1 MKSSLIP
8 LFLMA
13 FISAANGAESEHVVV
28 RGIDGLV
35 KVPMTFTNAGPL
47 PMSCKSS
54 MAHWYSLE
62 LGKAET
68 GGRVAV
74 DVWAD
79 PSSGE
84 VFLLNDKQDRM
95 PILSLW
101 CGLEGR
107 SWETRA
113 DITFERRA
121 GSAPAPE
128 NMVCTQAENRV
139 LCKAI

>member
-1 MKSSLIP
+1 MKSSLISV
-8 LFLMA
+8 LLVVLAGTAYGEEM
-13 FISAANGAESEHVVV
+13 HHVV

-35 KVPMTFTNAGPL
+35 KVPMSFTNAGPAT
-47 PMSCKSS
+47 
-54 MAHWYSLE
+54 MACNASLEHWYSLE
-62 LGKAET
+62 LGKASKDA
-68 GGRVAV
+68 RVAV

-79 PSSGE
+79 PRNGE

-95 PILSLW
+95 PIKSLW

-113 DITFERRA
+113 SITFERRA
-121 GSAPAPE
+121 GSVPPAE

-139 LCKAI
+139 QCKAG